1 LPLKW
6 IDIIGKS
13 QLQRI
18 KDNPEEIIILKTIF
32 DNRPVLYLIL
42 SQELGEEIN
51 DCLKLSIKNKKDFL
65 FISIDNFLVINS
77 RKKVLNAT

>member
-1 LPLKW
+1 MPLKW